1 MKVKEFILSTVCM
14 LLKVGCQVISVP
26 PSTSQ
31 LPLVKYSCTM
41 HKVEYVGLAYRNT
54 KYSLALKPD
63 LRALTAAKLIIEKV
77 ASIFDTI

>member
-1 MKVKEFILSTVCM
+1 
-14 LLKVGCQVISVP
+14 
-26 PSTSQ
+26 
-31 LPLVKYSCTM
+31 M

-77 ASIFDTI
+77 TSIFDTI